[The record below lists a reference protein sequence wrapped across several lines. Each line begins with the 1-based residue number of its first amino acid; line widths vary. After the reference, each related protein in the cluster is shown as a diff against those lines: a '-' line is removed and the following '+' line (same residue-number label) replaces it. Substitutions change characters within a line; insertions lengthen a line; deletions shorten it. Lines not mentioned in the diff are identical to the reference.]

1 MMPAVRSAWITARGA
16 FLRGSD
22 VSSAS
27 EPAVSNPYIT

>member
-1 MMPAVRSAWITARGA
+1 MMPAVASAWMIARGA

-27 EPAVSNPYIT
+27 DPAVSNPYIT